1 MHTEDY
7 LREMTGLILST
18 AAVDRLTFMTG
29 TPSALLIRSLC
40 SRSASS
46 SRAFGI
52 HLIRATENLGIV
64 PETFKACQTE

>member
-7 LREMTGLILST
+7 LREKKGLMLSA
-18 AAVDRLTFMTG
+18 AAVERVTFMTE
-29 TPSALLIRSLC
+29 TPGALLILSLC

-52 HLIRATENLGIV
+52 HLIRATENFGIV